1 MAIAGAILATAYA
14 AKKVKDLYGDEKDFY
29 DGLKS
34 STHYDGIKNA
44 WSENKYSPVTKA
56 KMALRNKQGK
66 DFTDLAYNYSHTSMV
81 KENIRRK
88 IRDKEIADKAMR
100 DLQDSFLNDLHN
112 DDRFKNYSR
121 F

>member
-44 WSENKYSPVTKA
+44 C
-56 KMALRNKQGK
+56 
-66 DFTDLAYNYSHTSMV
+66 
-81 KENIRRK
+81 I
-88 IRDKEIADKAMR
+88 
-100 DLQDSFLNDLHN
+100 
-112 DDRFKNYSR
+112 
-121 F
+121 